1 MDLELI
7 SKDKRSIEI
16 KVDKSEETL
25 ILPLEHELLIDP
37 KTEYAAFTKI
47 HPFLADPL
55 LRITVKDGK
64 PQTALK
70 RASRTILRDL
80 GDFETKFDKAI
91 IAFRKPKKSS
101 KQSTTAKKA

>member
-16 KVDKSEETL
+16 RVSKSEETL
-25 ILPLEHELLIDP
+25 ILPLEHELLKDS
-37 KTEYAAFTKI
+37 KTEYAAFTKR
-47 HPFLADPL
+47 HPFLSDPL
-55 LRITVKDGK
+55 IRVRVKDGK

-80 GDFETKFDKAI
+80 GDFEAKLDKAI
-91 IAFRKPKKSS
+91 MKFKKPKGS
-101 KQSTTAKKA
+101 